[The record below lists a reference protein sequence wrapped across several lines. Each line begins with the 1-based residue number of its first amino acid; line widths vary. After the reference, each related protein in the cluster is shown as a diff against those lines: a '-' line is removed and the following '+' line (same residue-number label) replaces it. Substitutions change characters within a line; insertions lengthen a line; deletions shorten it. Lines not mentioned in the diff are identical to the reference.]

1 VLPLLV
7 IGWFAYRGIGALV
20 AGVTL
25 ATMLLAAALVFGA
38 LRSLVLNPLENLCRA
53 TSAISDGHLAVN
65 LSVDRKD
72 EIGDLA
78 KSFEEMSRSLQR
90 SNDQIHRLAYHDSL
104 TGLPNRLL
112 FMEYLQKSLAYAKR
126 SSGCLAVMFLDLDN
140 FKHIN
145 DTLGHQT
152 GDELL
157 IEIAHRLRS
166 CLRDYD
172 YVSRSVPDTPATT
185 LARLG
190 GDEFIVLL
198 PHLHNPYEV
207 ARVAQRIMNRLSQP
221 LLLADQEF
229 HVSAS
234 IGITTYPADGH
245 EASNLIKNADIAMYY
260 SKESGKNTYH
270 FFTDAMNANT
280 AEWVAI
286 DQALR
291 KAIQGREFELHYQP
305 IMDVHT
311 QLIVAAEALIRWN
324 HPNRGLLG
332 PAYFI
337 KVAEDC
343 GLIAP
348 IGEWV
353 LNEACRQNRLWQA
366 RGLRPIAVSV
376 NVSNRQF
383 NQPDFEGLIARALHQ
398 SGLDPRHLQIELTE
412 SSVIQAE
419 EEILRALS
427 TIKTLGVRIAMD
439 DFGTGYSSLGALY
452 RLPVDALKI
461 DRSFVKDILTK
472 QEDRTLVS
480 TIIAMAKNHSSQ
492 VKQKQALSSPRVTA
506 VDRLLEAA
514 FCAVA

>member
-1 VLPLLV
+1 
-7 IGWFAYRGIGALV
+7 
-20 AGVTL
+20 
-25 ATMLLAAALVFGA
+25 
-38 LRSLVLNPLENLCRA
+38 
-53 TSAISDGHLAVN
+53 

-78 KSFEEMSRSLQR
+78 KSFEEMGRSLQR
-90 SNDQIHRLAYHDSL
+90 SNDQIQRLAYHDGL

-126 SSGCLAVMFLDLDN
+126 SGGCLAVMFLDLDN

-157 IEIAHRLRS
+157 IEIAQRLRS

-172 YVSRSVPDTPATT
+172 CVSRSVPDTPATT

-207 ARVAQRIMNRLSQP
+207 AKVAQRIMNRLSQP

-229 HVSAS
+229 YVSAS

-245 EASNLIKNADIAMYY
+245 EASSLIKNADIAMYY
-260 SKESGKNTYH
+260 SKESGKNIYH

-291 KAIQGREFELHYQP
+291 KAIQGREFELYYQP
-305 IMDVHT
+305 IMDVRT

-324 HPNRGLLG
+324 HPNRGLLE

-366 RGLRPIAVSV
+366 RGLRPITVSV
-376 NVSNRQF
+376 NV
-383 NQPDFEGLIARALHQ
+383 

-472 QEDRTLVS
+472 PEDRTLVS
-480 TIIAMAKNHSSQ
+480 TIIAMAKNLNLTLTAEGVEDLSQ
-492 VKQKQALSSPRVTA
+492 LAFLHEKGCDQIQGYLVSPPLPAAAFEKFLREPIALSA
-506 VDRLLEAA
+506 
-514 FCAVA
+514 